1 MHSISKKDLQN
12 RPPTT
17 PPSEESSR
25 KGCFKVSKRNNKK
38 MVCTHSLNAKRHQA
52 KKVRQHRSGS
62 GTDVLIIMGSE
73 EFPKP
78 DGKLNHSPYGK
89 RQNMV
94 VMRRKKQRKAISL
107 LKSPL
112 KLYIKLLVSAQGPSE
127 SSSMHKPGRREE
139 GVTHI
144 FISSVSELSCTFS
157 AECES
162 LPGGLG
168 PGGALRS
175 LRLVSFQ
182 NKDLRREFH
191 KHRTYFFFPPLILL
205 SSFSLPLLL
214 FNFVV
219 RLFEEWWEVPS

>member
-12 RPPTT
+12 HSPTT

-25 KGCFKVSKRNNKK
+25 KGCFKVSKRNNK

-52 KKVRQHRSGS
+52 KKVRQYRSGS

-191 KHRTYFFFPPLILL
+191 KHRTYFFF
-205 SSFSLPLLL
+205 LP
-214 FNFVV
+214 
-219 RLFEEWWEVPS
+219 